1 MHADDAKHLYVDVA
15 ARLGELAALELSGAE
30 ANQPYSLRAQRDGV
44 PLAQRSR
51 GRGRAEKLLRSGY
64 RTVVAFERGGE
75 ADRTRYNLE
84 SATRR
89 RSAQTLA
96 DPGVRFAMG
105 ALRRA
110 SSRRS

>member
-30 ANQPYSLRAQRDGV
+30 ANQPHSLRAQRGV
-44 PLAQRSR
+44 PQRN
-51 GRGRAEKLLRSGY
+51 AAEAEAELEKLLRSGY

-75 ADRTRYNLE
+75 ADRTRYNL
-84 SATRR
+84 ARR
-89 RSAQTLA
+89 RAAARRRPRPIRASASPRA
-96 DPGVRFAMG
+96 RCG
-105 ALRRA
+105 RA